1 MGVYTLL
8 VRRSLSRHH
17 GRPYLQFYNNAGYY
31 DKIMNRPTAWMGAD
45 GELQWS
51 TMAQDEAALS
61 RASVSKPTGTAE
73 VGNAGQA

>member
-1 MGVYTLL
+1 
-8 VRRSLSRHH
+8 
-17 GRPYLQFYNNAGYY
+17 
-31 DKIMNRPTAWMGAD
+31 MGAN

>member
-1 MGVYTLL
+1 M
-8 VRRSLSRHH
+8 RRSLSRHH

-61 RASVSKPTGTAE
+61 RSSVSKPTGTAE